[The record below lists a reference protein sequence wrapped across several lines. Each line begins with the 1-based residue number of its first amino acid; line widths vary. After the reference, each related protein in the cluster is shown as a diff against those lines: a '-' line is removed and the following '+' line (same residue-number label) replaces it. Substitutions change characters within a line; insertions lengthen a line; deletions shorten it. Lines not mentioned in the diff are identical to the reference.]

1 MKTKITKTK
10 KENLLS
16 DAMVILEN
24 EVDSYSYELEYY
36 EVYYERF
43 CFKVRVNQ
51 EGLLI
56 EMDPVRDRLLGYEH
70 SVSPSQ
76 ITNKEIIEAATPK
89 GLSNL
94 IFDLVVG
101 SCQGLETH
109 VHSLYKH
116 LRREGYMVN
125 DINIEYKQNKYCV
138 SVLFDDE
145 NGKYRLISVET
156 FNGSLDSWEYEEIC
170 NLDVELYT
178 YLTDVANEMISV
190 QEYSV

>member
-16 DAMVILEN
+16 DAMFILEN

-76 ITNKEIIEAATPK
+76 ITNKEIIEAATPEE
-89 GLSNL
+89 LSNL
-94 IFDLVVG
+94 ILDGLVR
-101 SCQGLETH
+101 SCQCLETH
-109 VHSLYKH
+109 VKYLYKR
-116 LRREGYMVN
+116 LRGEGYMVN
-125 DINIEYKQNKYCV
+125 GINTEYKQNKYCI

-145 NGKYRLISVET
+145 DGKYRLISVET

-178 YLTDVANEMISV
+178 YLTDVANEMISM